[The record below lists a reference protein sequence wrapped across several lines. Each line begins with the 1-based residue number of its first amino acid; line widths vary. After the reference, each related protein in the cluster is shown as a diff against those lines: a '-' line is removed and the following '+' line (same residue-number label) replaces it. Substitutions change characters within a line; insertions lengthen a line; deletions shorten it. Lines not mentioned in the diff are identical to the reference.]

1 MMKALFTLATIGL
14 LAVAC
19 SEEKSEKKIISV
31 EKKVMYKPMA
41 AVDAN
46 RQLKVEVSGMT
57 CEHACGG
64 SIRMAL
70 KNTNA
75 VDRVQFD
82 FEDER
87 KVNTAIITF
96 DKNKI
101 TADEIVA
108 IIEKTNDN
116 QFTTGKVTS
125 ESFEAPKA
133 GTETE
138 KEVVSEKKIEAPKVN
153 MRTET
158 NFEFPNLYKLFSK
171 IIS

>member
-1 MMKALFTLATIGL
+1 
-14 LAVAC
+14 
-19 SEEKSEKKIISV
+19 
-31 EKKVMYKPMA
+31 MYKPMV
-41 AVDAN
+41 AVTPN
-46 RQLKVEVSGMT
+46 RKLNVEVSGMT

-82 FEDER
+82 FEDGR

-101 TADEIVA
+101 SADEIVA

-116 QFTTGKVTS
+116 QFTTGKVSS
-125 ESFEAPKA
+125 ESFTATKA
-133 GTETE
+133 GPQTE
-138 KEVVSEKKIEAPKVN
+138 KEVITEKTIETTKMN
-153 MRTET
+153 MDAET
-158 NFEFPNLYKLFSK
+158 GFEFPNLYKLFSK

>member
-1 MMKALFTLATIGL
+1 MKYFFAIATIGL
-14 LAVAC
+14 VAFSC
-19 SEEKSEKKIISV
+19 SENKSEKKIIKI

-41 AVDAN
+41 AVTPN
-46 RQLKVEVSGMT
+46 RKLNVEVSGMT

-82 FEDER
+82 FEDGR

-101 TADEIVA
+101 SADEIVA

-116 QFTTGKVTS
+116 QFTTGKVSS
-125 ESFEAPKA
+125 ESFTAPKA
-133 GTETE
+133 SPQSEKAVSTE
-138 KEVVSEKKIEAPKVN
+138 KTIETTKVN
-153 MRTET
+153 VEAQTG
-158 NFEFPNLYKLFSK
+158 FEFPNLYKLFSK

>member
-1 MMKALFTLATIGL
+1 MKYFFAIATIGL
-14 LAVAC
+14 VAFSC
-19 SEEKSEKKIISV
+19 SENKSEKKIIKI
-31 EKKVMYKPMA
+31 EKKVMYKPMT
-41 AVDAN
+41 AVTPN
-46 RQLKVEVSGMT
+46 RKLNVEVSGMT

-82 FEDER
+82 FEDGR

-101 TADEIVA
+101 SADEIIA

-116 QFTTGKVTS
+116 QFTTGKVSS
-125 ESFEAPKA
+125 ESFTAPKA
-133 GTETE
+133 GPQTE
-138 KEVVSEKKIEAPKVN
+138 KEVTTEKTIETTKMN
-153 MRTET
+153 MDAET
-158 NFEFPNLYKLFSK
+158 GFEFPNLYKLFSK

>member
-1 MMKALFTLATIGL
+1 MKYFFAIATIGL
-14 LAVAC
+14 VAFSC
-19 SEEKSEKKIISV
+19 SENKSEKKIIKI
-31 EKKVMYKPMA
+31 EKKVMYKPMV
-41 AVDAN
+41 AVTPN
-46 RQLKVEVSGMT
+46 RKLNVEVSGMT

-82 FEDER
+82 FEDGR

-101 TADEIVA
+101 SADEIVA
-108 IIEKTNDN
+108 IIEKTNEN
-116 QFTTGKVTS
+116 QFTTGKVSS
-125 ESFEAPKA
+125 ESLTAPKA
-133 GTETE
+133 GPQTE
-138 KEVVSEKKIEAPKVN
+138 KEVITEKTIETTKMN
-153 MRTET
+153 MDAET
-158 NFEFPNLYKLFSK
+158 GFEFPNLYKLFSK

>member
-1 MMKALFTLATIGL
+1 MKYFFAIATIGL
-14 LAVAC
+14 VAFSC
-19 SEEKSEKKIISV
+19 SENKSEKKIIKI

-41 AVDAN
+41 AVTPN
-46 RQLKVEVSGMT
+46 RKLNVEVSGMT

-82 FEDER
+82 FEEGR

-101 TADEIVA
+101 SADEIVA

-116 QFTTGKVTS
+116 QFTTGKVSS
-125 ESFEAPKA
+125 ESFTAPKA
-133 GTETE
+133 GPQTE
-138 KEVVSEKKIEAPKVN
+138 KEVITEKTIETTKMN
-153 MRTET
+153 MDAET
-158 NFEFPNLYKLFSK
+158 GFEFPNLYKLFSK

>member
-1 MMKALFTLATIGL
+1 MKYFFVLATIGL
-14 LAVAC
+14 VAFSC
-19 SEEKSEKKIISV
+19 SEDKAEKKIIKI

-41 AVDAN
+41 AVSPN
-46 RQLKVEVSGMT
+46 RQLNVEVSGMT

-82 FEDER
+82 FEEGR
-87 KVNTAIITF
+87 KVNKAIITF

-101 TADEIVA
+101 SADEIVA
-108 IIEKTNDN
+108 IIEKTNDK
-116 QFTTGKVTS
+116 QFTTGKISS
-125 ESFEAPKA
+125 ESYTAPKGA
-133 GTETE
+133 AQTE
-138 KEVVSEKKIEAPKVN
+138 KEVITEKTIETTKMN
-153 MRTET
+153 MHKET
-158 NFEFPNLYKLFSK
+158 DFEFPNLYKLFSK

>member
-1 MMKALFTLATIGL
+1 MKYFFAIATIGL
-14 LAVAC
+14 VAFSC
-19 SEEKSEKKIISV
+19 SENKSEKKIIKI
-31 EKKVMYKPMA
+31 EKKVMYKPMT
-41 AVDAN
+41 AVTPN
-46 RQLKVEVSGMT
+46 RKLNVEVSGMT

-82 FEDER
+82 FEDGR

-101 TADEIVA
+101 SADEIVA

-116 QFTTGKVTS
+116 QFTTGKVSS
-125 ESFEAPKA
+125 ESFTAPKP
-133 GTETE
+133 GPQTE
-138 KEVVSEKKIEAPKVN
+138 KEVITEKTIETTKMN
-153 MRTET
+153 MDAET
-158 NFEFPNLYKLFSK
+158 GFEFPNLYKLFSK